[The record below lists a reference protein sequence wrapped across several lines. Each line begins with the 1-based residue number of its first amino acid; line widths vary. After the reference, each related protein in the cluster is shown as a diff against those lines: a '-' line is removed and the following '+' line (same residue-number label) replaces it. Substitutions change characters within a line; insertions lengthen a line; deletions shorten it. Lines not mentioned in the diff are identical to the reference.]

1 MYVPPGESVNAVSF
15 YRNQAVCAVIGHKDK
30 KCLYQ
35 SENSRHIYRC
45 QSEYVYTLTIP
56 AQNMTILEQGSMW
69 ICRYVVDSSY
79 RSTDVILKIA
89 IDVHKVLLIP
99 TDSLLTIREGTQKEV
114 ICVVNSDAVPA
125 PTITWYM
132 ESSNITNMA
141 KKYTT
146 SITVSGNRTDNN
158 KTLQCRATNNN
169 KPPKTASLTL
179 NVEYPS
185 TIDTL
190 SKQDIIEGGA
200 LSVTCHVTPGNP
212 SYTTVYW
219 TKVENSGFR
228 QNGATLRLL
237 NMQRNSSGTYR
248 CTAENNYSSGE
259 KGTASQSV
267 VVNVLYPP
275 TVDTL
280 SQRDV
285 IEERNI
291 SITCTATPGNPSFTT
306 FWWTK
311 VDNPGFIENGAT
323 IQLSNIQRNN
333 SGTYR
338 CTAENNYSNGKKGTD
353 SQLTVVNVQ
362 YPPTIKTLSQQNIV
376 ERGHLS
382 FTCKAIPGNPS
393 STTVYWTKVDNSG
406 FRQNGATLELYNI
419 QRNSSGTYRCTA
431 ENNYSNGEKGTVSQP
446 MVVNVLY
453 QPTIEKRSL
462 QIVNESEEITLIRDI
477 VSNPLSNASWYDG
490 KQMLKTEISVKTA
503 TLTIE
508 NTMCTD
514 TKNYTLVVSNGI
526 GNTVTAMVDLIVNCK
541 PMPDTMFIILGVT
554 CTTRIEFST
563 TLMAYPEPFL
573 ELQYENGTKN
583 DEMKINITENK
594 VNNFTIRIRQ
604 DGFEENNF
612 GVYHLRASN
621 NFGETT
627 VIVNVIKQRKPDI
640 PRNIT
645 VTCKVTG
652 AIVQWI
658 SSFNG
663 GSTQNFTVIT
673 LSGQDGTSIY
683 LGLNDKG
690 ENEIHVTYQGNLKP
704 SVTYW
709 FFVSAKNSHGSSL
722 SKAISCTTVKETTS
736 SLTGVFAGGVVGAL
750 VLVTIILILVFF
762 VHRRYTCIF
771 TFKIAFEKRNTNMK
785 VDTNKES
792 SNYATIKEQQV
803 HTERDMYDELTQNE
817 NASQYEDIL
826 KKDNHG
832 NKEKLYEKLQK
843 SIDNDV
849 EGKSPN
855 KMIPLKSKESSDDK
869 FGTEKAEEYVN
880 TSFMK

>member
-1 MYVPPGESVNAVSF
+1 MRRTNVCDGFQAFVWNAMAALCF
-15 YRNQAVCAVIGHKDK
+15 IGF
-30 KCLYQ
+30 Q
-35 SENSRHIYRC
+35 STC
-45 QSEYVYTLTIP
+45 G
-56 AQNMTILEQGSMW
+56 MTAEGN
-69 ICRYVVDSSY
+69 RE
-79 RSTDVILKIA
+79 
-89 IDVHKVLLIP
+89 KV
-99 TDSLLTIREGTQKEV
+99 R
-114 ICVVNSDAVPA
+114 CVVNSNAVPA
-125 PTITWYM
+125 PTITWYLG
-132 ESSNITNMA
+132 SRDITS
-141 KKYTT
+141 KVGTDTT
-146 SITVSGNRTDNN
+146 SITLTGNRTDNT
-158 KTLQCRATNNN
+158 KTLECRATNNN
-169 KPPKTASLTL
+169 RPLMTASLTL
-179 NVEYPS
+179 NVEF
-185 TIDTL
+185 
-190 SKQDIIEGGA
+190 
-200 LSVTCHVTPGNP
+200 
-212 SYTTVYW
+212 YW
-219 TKVENSGFR
+219 TKVDNSGFR

-237 NMQRNSSGTYR
+237 NIQRNSSGTYR
-248 CTAENNYSSGE
+248 CTAENNYSNGE

-275 TVDTL
+275 TFDTL

-291 SITCTATPGNPSFTT
+291 SITCTATPGNPSFT

-419 QRNSSGTYRCTA
+419 QRNSYGTYRCTA

-477 VSNPLSNASWYDG
+477 GSNPLSNASWYDG

-541 PMPDTMFIILGVT
+541 PMPDTMYIILGVT

-583 DEMKINITENK
+583 DQMKINITEIK
-594 VNNFTIRIRQ
+594 VNNFSIRIRQ

-704 SVTYW
+704 SVTYC

-762 VHRRYTCIF
+762 VHRRYTF
-771 TFKIAFEKRNTNMK
+771 
-785 VDTNKES
+785 
-792 SNYATIKEQQV
+792 
-803 HTERDMYDELTQNE
+803 MYKCCE
-817 NASQYEDIL
+817 
-826 KKDNHG
+826 
-832 NKEKLYEKLQK
+832 
-843 SIDNDV
+843 
-849 EGKSPN
+849 
-855 KMIPLKSKESSDDK
+855 
-869 FGTEKAEEYVN
+869 
-880 TSFMK
+880 